1 MRVVRNETFHITST
15 EADAI
20 ARVRALLTQIED
32 NTEKAST
39 SEICSDINYLFDQL
53 MEKVEV
59 DD

>member
-1 MRVVRNETFHITST
+1 MRVVRNETFHITAT

-20 ARVRALLTQIED
+20 ARVRTLVAQIED
-32 NTEKAST
+32 NTEWVST
-39 SEICSDINYLFDQL
+39 SEICSDISYLFDQL